1 MTSEVELLDA
11 LRSGQADVTRT
22 GAWLDL
28 FLQLAQPR
36 IEKLQ
41 RVIGAWA
48 QQPDSALPFIAL
60 SLADELAGICSEQ
73 NAASLYQLSSALA
86 NTLRHASAQNASN
99 LKRQAIATSLDEL
112 LRQLHQHAAGVKIVT
127 PPHILAQLQN

>member
-1 MTSEVELLDA
+1 MTPEVELLDA

-41 RVIGAWA
+41 RTIDAWA
-48 QQPDSALPFIAL
+48 QQPDSALQFVAL
-60 SLADELAGICSEQ
+60 SLVDELAGICSEQ

-86 NTLRHASAQNASN
+86 NALRHASAENASN

-112 LRQLHQHAAGVKIVT
+112 LRQLHQHAAGVKVVT

>member
-1 MTSEVELLDA
+1 MNPEVELLDA

-86 NTLRHASAQNASN
+86 NSLRHASAQNASN